1 MHLKAPKLHHLK
13 KSRKIHLLTITF
25 RANANNIKNIYFYS
39 LVIFDTRRSVHDE
52 RAHLMWCFA

>member
-1 MHLKAPKLHHLK
+1 MHLKAPKFHHLK
-13 KSRKIHLLTITF
+13 ITKDHLLTITL

-52 RAHLMWCFA
+52 RAHLM